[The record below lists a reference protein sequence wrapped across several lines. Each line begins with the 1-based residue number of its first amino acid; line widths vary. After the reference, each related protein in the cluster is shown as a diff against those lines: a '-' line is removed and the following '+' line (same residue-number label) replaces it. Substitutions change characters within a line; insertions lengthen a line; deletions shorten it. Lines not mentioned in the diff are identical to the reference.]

1 MHKSEFEKGIKHL
14 CKHDKILRD
23 IIKNYGIRNLRSHRK
38 YFNLL
43 LNTIIS
49 QQLSTKAADAIQKRF
64 MDFFS
69 NNPQPELVL
78 AADNSVLRG
87 LGLSNAKVTYVKDL
101 SQKVISKELK
111 LAGISIL
118 TDDEVIAELT
128 KVKGIGVW
136 SAQMFLMF
144 TLGRPNILPTG
155 DLGIRKA
162 VMLNYNLK
170 KLPTEQR
177 IEEAAKKNKWHPFC
191 TIACLYMWR
200 SLDGK

>member
-1 MHKSEFEKGIKHL
+1 MNKKEFEKGIKHL

-43 LNTIIS
+43 LEAIIG

-64 MDFFS
+64 MDHF
-69 NNPQPELVL
+69 NNQPTPELIL
-78 AADNSVLRG
+78 ATDNTLLRS
-87 LGLSNAKVTYVKDL
+87 LGLSNAKVSYVKDL
-101 SQKVISKELK
+101 SQKVLSKEVK
-111 LAGISIL
+111 LAGFSRK
-118 TDDEVIAELT
+118 TDEEVIAELT
-128 KVKGIGVW
+128 KVKGIGIW
-136 SAQMFLMF
+136 SSHMFLMF

-162 VMLNYNLK
+162 VMLNYRLK
-170 KLPTEQR
+170 KMPTEKKVEQV
-177 IEEAAKKNKWHPFC
+177 AKKNTWHPYC
-191 TIACLYMWR
+191 SIASLYMWC

>member
-1 MHKSEFEKGIKHL
+1 MNKSEFEKGIKHL

-43 LNTIIS
+43 LGAIIG

-64 MDFFS
+64 MDYF
-69 NNPQPELVL
+69 NNLPEPELVL
-78 AADNSVLRG
+78 ATENTVLRG
-87 LGLSNAKVTYVKDL
+87 LGLSNAKVSYVKDL
-101 SQKVISKELK
+101 SQKVLSKEVK
-111 LAGISIL
+111 LSGFSRKS
-118 TDDEVIAELT
+118 DGEVIAELT

-136 SAQMFLMF
+136 SSHMFLMF

-162 VMLNYNLK
+162 VMLNYRLK
-170 KLPTEQR
+170 KMPTEQR
-177 IEEAAKKNKWHPFC
+177 VEQIAKKNNWHPYC
-191 TIACLYMWR
+191 SIASLYMWR

>member
-1 MHKSEFEKGIKHL
+1 MLKSEFENGIKHL

-43 LNTIIS
+43 LSAIIG
-49 QQLSTKAADAIQKRF
+49 QQLSTIAADAIQKRF
-64 MDFFS
+64 WTYFS
-69 NNPQPELVL
+69 NNPQPELIL
-78 AADNSVLRG
+78 KTENSVLRS
-87 LGLSNAKVTYVKDL
+87 LGLSNAKVNYVKDL

-111 LAGISIL
+111 LKGISSKS
-118 TDDEVIAELT
+118 DEEVIAELT

-136 SAQMFLMF
+136 SAHMFLMF

-162 VMLNYNLK
+162 VMLNYRLK
-170 KLPTEQR
+170 KMPTEHKVEQT
-177 IEEAAKKNKWHPFC
+177 AKKNNWHPYC
-191 TIACLYMWR
+191 SIASLYMWR
-200 SLDGK
+200 SLDSK

>member
-14 CKHDKILRD
+14 CKHDKILSE

-43 LNTIIS
+43 LGAIIG
-49 QQLSTKAADAIQKRF
+49 QQLSTKAADSIEKRF
-64 MDFFS
+64 LNYF
-69 NNPQPELVL
+69 NNKPEPESIL
-78 AADNSVLRG
+78 ATENSVLRS
-87 LGLSNAKVTYVKDL
+87 LGLSNAKVSYVKDL
-101 SQKVISKELK
+101 SQKVLSREVK
-111 LAGISIL
+111 LMGLSIK
-118 TDDEVIAELT
+118 TDNEVIEELT

-136 SAQMFLMF
+136 SAHMFLMF

-162 VMLNYNLK
+162 VMLNYRLR
-170 KLPTEQR
+170 KLPTEQKLLQ
-177 IEEAAKKNKWHPFC
+177 IAQKNNWHPYC
-191 TIACLYMWR
+191 SIASLYMWR